1 MVVVLKTGRHVII
14 VIICLGHNG
23 LLVIEFKEKNQTHVY
38 IRMWCWWCCHP
49 FEGTPLSMPYKHDE
63 RRNKFYTSGNFC
75 SWSCMKTYVVDKYG
89 CNRGGLICGNMVM
102 MRRKQFNKIGTIKRA
117 PHRQRLDV
125 FGGDLTIDQFRENN
139 VVDEEQPNEIEII
152 PIISSTKK
160 LSDITSST
168 GKNETLRLKR
178 EKPLKRNENN
188 LESVLGLVIKTK
200 A

>member
-1 MVVVLKTGRHVII
+1 
-14 VIICLGHNG
+14 
-23 LLVIEFKEKNQTHVY
+23 
-38 IRMWCWWCCHP
+38 MWCWWCCHP

-75 SWSCMKTYVVDKYG
+75 SWSCMKTYTIDKYG

-102 MRRKQFNKIGTIKRA
+102 MRRKLFNKIGTIRRA

-125 FGGDLTIDQFRENN
+125 FGGDLNIDQFRENN
-139 VVDEEQPNEIEII
+139 VVDEEQPNEIETKPVPEINI

-160 LSDITSST
+160 LSDITKST

-200 A
+200 T

>member
-1 MVVVLKTGRHVII
+1 
-14 VIICLGHNG
+14 
-23 LLVIEFKEKNQTHVY
+23 
-38 IRMWCWWCCHP
+38 MWCWWCCHT
-49 FEGTPLSMPYKHDE
+49 FEGTPLNMPYKHDE

-75 SWSCMKTYVVDKYG
+75 SWSCMKTYVIDKYG

-102 MRRKQFNKIGTIKRA
+102 MRRKLFNKIGTIKKA
-117 PHRQRLDV
+117 PPKQKLIQ
-125 FGGDLTIDQFRENN
+125 FGGDMTIEQFRENN
-139 VVDEEQPNEIEII
+139 VVDEEEPKEIETEPVREIVI
-152 PIISSTKK
+152 PIFDNVQKMK
-160 LSDITSST
+160 DIKSST